1 MAFSFIQLAD
11 PQFGMHAGLSGPDN
25 PNRGL
30 FADLGLNVPR
40 FPKVT
45 GFQYETERY
54 EMAIAAANRL
64 KPEFVVT
71 CGDMCNDKDDPTDEY
86 AELMRIT
93 GKLSKSIPMY
103 WVSGNHDITNEPT
116 QESLSRYRK
125 LYGDDLYS
133 FDREDSHFVVLN
145 STVCQE
151 PSQVWD
157 EWEKQVEFLTSDL
170 MEARGKGSRHIVVF
184 THHPPFLTSVN
195 EADSWLVLPRER
207 RRVLI
212 DLFVKYGVSHV
223 FAGHWHRNHYSYFG
237 DLQIVATS
245 SVGFPLGNDPSGL
258 RIVKVYDDRMEHEFY
273 GFDELPGSIELE

>member
-30 FADLGLNVPR
+30 FADLGMNVPR

-71 CGDMCNDKDDPTDEY
+71 CGDMCHDKDDPTDEY

-93 GKLSKSIPMY
+93 RKLSKSIPMY
-103 WVSGNHDITNEPT
+103 WVSGNHDVTNEPT

-125 LYGDDLYS
+125 LYGDDIYS
-133 FDREDSHFVVLN
+133 FDRDGSHFVVLN

-151 PSQVWD
+151 PSQVPD
-157 EWEKQVEFLTSDL
+157 EWERQVDFLTSDL
-170 MEARGKGSRHIVVF
+170 TEARGNGRRHIVVF
-184 THHPPFLTSVN
+184 THHPPFLASVN
-195 EADSWLVLPRER
+195 EADSWLVLPGER

-258 RIVKVYDDRMEHEFY
+258 RIVKVYDDRIEHEFF
-273 GFDELPGSIELE
+273 GFDELPESIELG